1 MRKSSIIL
9 LFLIGGI
16 LFFFTKVQAQ
26 TEPMYSQYMYNML
39 GVNPAYAGNRE
50 AASFNFFQRNQW
62 IGLKGAPKTTSIS
75 IDKATNEGKIGLGF
89 QAYDDRLGLETA
101 TGFNAILSSRVTVS
115 DKGILSAGISV
126 GLMNYRIN
134 LNDVL
139 NRYTPTDPSFVST
152 AKPSQWNPSVG
163 IGVYYNTDK
172 MYLGISIPSI
182 LKSRLAKYENFVSV
196 VQKLDDFHLFATAG
210 FVYEINEEMKLKPS
224 TMLKVVSG
232 APIEADVNMNL
243 WLKDLLGIGGSY
255 RTGDAFMG
263 MVEIQATDNLRFGY
277 AYDMPFSPLKYFAKG
292 SHEIIIRYE
301 IGNFK
306 TRIKSTRYF

>member
-182 LKSRLAKYENFVSV
+182 LKSRLAKYENFVSG

-292 SHEIIIRYE
+292 SHELIIRYE

>member
-26 TEPMYSQYMYNML
+26 TEPIYSQYMYNML

-75 IDKATNEGKIGLGF
+75 IDKAIKEGKIGLGF
-89 QAYDDRLGLETA
+89 QAYDDRLGVETA
-101 TGFNAILSSRVTVS
+101 TGFNAILSSRVKVS

-134 LNDVL
+134 LNDIL

-152 AKPSQWNPSVG
+152 AIPSQWNPSVG

-182 LKSRLAKYENFVSV
+182 LKSRLAKYENFVSG
-196 VQKLDDFHLFATAG
+196 VQKLDDFHLFATVG

-243 WLKDLLGIGGSY
+243 WLKDMLGIGGSY
-255 RTGDAFMG
+255 RTGDAFVG

-292 SHEIIIRYE
+292 SHELMIRYE